1 MHGKRIATRTALTNK
16 LSLSTSG
23 TLVAGP
29 LPQAARTRRPNVQG
43 RSSGDYNNF
52 GAGAP
57 ERLLNQPQALEAR
70 VPVLA
75 HDNVVMHG
83 NAQRMGDG
91 DDLLRHLDVGAGR
104 RRIARG
110 VVVQQAV

>member
-1 MHGKRIATRTALTNK
+1 M
-16 LSLSTSG
+16 S
-23 TLVAGP
+23 
-29 LPQAARTRRPNVQG
+29 AARPPLQPVAKTAG
-43 RSSGDYNNF
+43 EDYERSN
-52 GAGAP
+52 AGAL
-57 ERLLNQPQALEAR
+57 ERLLLDRPQALEAR

-83 NAQRMGDG
+83 NAQRIGDG

-110 VVVQQAV
+110 VVVQNVL

>member
-1 MHGKRIATRTALTNK
+1 MPQ
-16 LSLSTSG
+16 SG
-23 TLVAGP
+23 RRPQHHQRTLVDVRGTSATPAG
-29 LPQAARTRRPNVQG
+29 RKNCSEDYE
-43 RSSGDYNNF
+43 RSN
-52 GAGAP
+52 AGAP
-57 ERLLNQPQALEAR
+57 ERLLLDQPQALEAR